1 MLNKIHSTVIKL
13 FEKYMNKGS
22 THLKEGEKAPDFTTT
37 NEMGEEVKLSD
48 YLGKKVVLYFYPK
61 DDTTGCTKESCNLR
75 DNHQLLRKKGYIIL
89 GVSNDDEKSHRKFI
103 KKYSLP
109 FNLLADTS
117 KDVVNKYGVFGPKQM
132 FGKDFDGI
140 YRTTFIIDENGI
152 IEKIIKEVDTDNHA
166 EQILPN
172 NRI

>member
-1 MLNKIHSTVIKL
+1 
-13 FEKYMNKGS
+13 MNKGS
-22 THLKEGEKAPDFTTT
+22 THLKEGDKAPDFTTK
-37 NEMGEEVKLSD
+37 NELGEEVKLND
-48 YLGKKVVLYFYPK
+48 YRGKKVVLYFYPK

-75 DNHQLLRKKGYIIL
+75 DNYQVLRKRGYIVI
-89 GVSNDDEKSHRKFI
+89 GVSNDDEKSHKKFI

-132 FGKDFDGI
+132 FGKDYDGI

-152 IEKIIKEVDTDNHA
+152 IEKIIKEVDTDNHTS
-166 EQILPN
+166 QILPPDI
-172 NRI
+172 R